1 MFNLALSPP
10 RPRQRVRAGV
20 KVRRQVSGRSLIF
33 TALSIAGVAPKGR
46 KPLIHLKPVR
56 LNWACPSCDFIDDKL
71 GEVFRRS
78 ALERDARDTEL
89 VHPAGVS
96 IAWLVA
102 SLSFLTISL
111 GAPFGRKKAFQVTT
125 SKSVSPCSCAVG
137 KSGISGERLR
147 DSVATAF
154 ICLPTIS
161 GAAPPMLRHM

>member
-1 MFNLALSPP
+1 MD
-10 RPRQRVRAGV
+10 
-20 KVRRQVSGRSLIF
+20 
-33 TALSIAGVAPKGR
+33 PKGR
-46 KPLIHLKPVR
+46 KPSIHLKSVR

-137 KSGISGERLR
+137 KSGISGERPR
-147 DSVATAF
+147 DIGARKIFDRTSLNLA
-154 ICLPTIS
+154 IWLPLSEQAGGEPAIWPNS
-161 GAAPPMLRHM
+161 RPIPVPGVEHLGGAQPKAA